1 MIRTFNWLGQ
11 MRVDVPHLR
20 AVESSVVAT
29 FDVLAGKLMAGSR
42 AQVVKGFEVIGSS
55 GMASALQISV
65 AGAVLLHPM
74 ASENGSV
81 FSVPPTRANEIL
93 SAANSRVRG
102 NFTPSQVN
110 YVGVD
115 LLRSADSSTSDLVQ
129 FLDSVQEQ
137 ETPKTVPLGRTLDYV
152 IVISTV
158 DFAIT
163 PNIAPIAKITTDG
176 ANGVVSVQDAR
187 DMLFRL
193 SRGGS
198 VPSETY
204 AYPWP
209 GGRTGTSFTVGDK
222 SIDSLKSFAEAV
234 TTRLWELG
242 GGSHWYSPT
251 ADRNVKLVRSG
262 STFSNGDYFEWD
274 GNTGNL
280 HWKGLRMVF
289 DNSDSPSVW
298 YNDITDVTVDT
309 ANLTD
314 LPSGYCIYV
323 DLDRTSNATLTA
335 VKAEIQTLGAPTVPG
350 TRHILAWN
358 NNGTIFTRDAAWPV
372 GVSFLPATKTSNGVV
387 TLNEDPL
394 DALQP
399 VVATVNSND
408 TVVGAGVQRG
418 ATLGAGA
425 VSVGGGTNDS
435 SVSISKA
442 GAATTVYDALN
453 VNSGDITAV
462 SGNIVA
468 NSGDI
473 TADSGNIVA
482 TSGDIT
488 ADSGDIVATAGDI
501 VATAGNITATA
512 GDIVATAGNI
522 TATAGDIAAING
534 TIEASQNVASLNGSV
549 VAGGDPSSDGG
560 RLKGKQIVTSTG
572 AAPTIADASAAIG
585 VGYANLTVDA
595 NSTDACGEISFDT
608 GTGAGAGAL
617 VVVTLNKPYTNRP
630 YVVISPANDEAASGC
645 LYVFGSTASGGSG
658 GKATFTVGGTASV
671 VDSTTYTLTYHVIGT
686 E

>member
-262 STFSNGDYFEWD
+262 SKFSNGDYFEWD

-418 ATLGAGA
+418 ATLGLGVLSIGAGA
-425 VSVGGGTNDS
+425 FDS
-435 SVSISKA
+435 SINIGQFGVNTHVYGTLKTDTINKISA
-442 GAATTVYDALN
+442 NY
-453 VNSGDITAV
+453 IT
-462 SGNIVA
+462 SNTG
-468 NSGDI
+468 
-473 TADSGNIVA
+473 
-482 TSGDIT
+482 
-488 ADSGDIVATAGDI
+488 IVATASLVGGHG
-501 VATAGNITATA
+501 VYGTGNGAGVGVWGNGGSTNGVGVYGHGGA
-512 GDIVATAGNI
+512 GDGEGVQGEGVGDGAAVRAVANFMVADEWKSSNTVPTPSI
-522 TATAGDIAAING
+522 
-534 TIEASQNVASLNGSV
+534 IEKGAVWNDTPAHAWAR
-549 VAGGDPSSDGG
+549 VAGG
-560 RLKGKQIVTSTG
+560 
-572 AAPTIADASAAIG
+572 G
-585 VGYANLTVDA
+585 VGGQPSLVSGYNIEDVERLDEGKYAVSLSLA
-595 NSTDACGEISFDT
+595 G
-608 GTGAGAGAL
+608 GTL
-617 VVVTLNKPYTNRP
+617 CPVV
-630 YVVISPANDEAASGC
+630 
-645 LYVFGSTASGGSG
+645 
-658 GKATFTVGGTASV
+658 TVGGGGGGLYLASV
-671 VDSTTYTLTYHVIGT
+671 PPSSVDSDSFEIWVYDATVSPPALIDLSNTDNLFVTVHSS
-686 E
+686 